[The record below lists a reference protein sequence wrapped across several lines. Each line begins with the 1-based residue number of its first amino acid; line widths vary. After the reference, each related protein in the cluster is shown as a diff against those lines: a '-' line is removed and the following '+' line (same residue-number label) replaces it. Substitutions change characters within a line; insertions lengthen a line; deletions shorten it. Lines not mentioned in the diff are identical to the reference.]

1 MIHPPLPDPSVEP
14 VLIPLRFPPPQ
25 RFAVLRSLLLS
36 QGFTAEGVTDRTG
49 APSIYAFQALAHG
62 RKEGRELDTG
72 LDVLIRLF
80 LDVEEVPRSTV
91 DALLGP
97 DAAPLLEEFGLLRVG
112 LEGDQLEGSVLLYP
126 TAGPWVVSDR
136 MLSPD
141 PDASRD
147 GFTLDAVYPAITR
160 SAMVFLSTL
169 PDRRCRSFLE
179 LCSGTG
185 IAALLAARESADEA
199 VAVDITERSTVF
211 ARFNAALNGLDNV
224 TALQG
229 NLWEPVEGTTFDCI
243 AAHPP
248 YMAARRQKFIYRDGG
263 EDGEQITRQI
273 LAGAGRHLAPGGVL
287 HCTCMLTD
295 RAGSSLAERVR
306 EMLGPQSDELD
317 LLILENNRV
326 DPWSHLTSR
335 LTRAVGD
342 QVGETVEQI
351 QAFREL
357 KVEGMVFSTVVVR
370 RHDGTRPPVT
380 LVRVRGPGTRW
391 PQLEWAL
398 ELGARLSDPERGV
411 AWVAGGSPRLS
422 SEARLHIRYRAAP
435 GAEEPW
441 APEAGYLQVTHPFV
455 KGGDATMAVARFLG
469 LCDGETSLRTHLERM
484 RQAEEVP
491 PDLPEEQF
499 VGMVRGLIEMGMLEL
514 DDLPVPPRPPERA
527 GATVME

>member
-1 MIHPPLPDPSVEP
+1 M
-14 VLIPLRFPPPQ
+14 IPLRFPSPE
-25 RFAVLRSLLLS
+25 RFAALRSLLAS
-36 QGFTAEGVTDRTG
+36 HGFTAEGVTERTG

-62 RKEGRELDTG
+62 REEGRELATG
-72 LDVLIRLF
+72 IDVLIRLF
-80 LDVEEVPRSTV
+80 LDVERVPRGSA
-91 DALLGP
+91 DALLGS
-97 DAAPLLEEFGLLRVG
+97 DAVPLLEEFGLLREVKDG
-112 LEGDQLEGSVLLYP
+112 GHLEGSVLLYP

-141 PDASRD
+141 LDASRD
-147 GFTLDAVYPAITR
+147 GFTVDAVYPAITR

-169 PDRRCRSFLE
+169 PDRRCGHFLE

-185 IAALLAARESADEA
+185 IAALLAADGVADEA

-224 TALQG
+224 TALEG
-229 NLWEPVEGTTFDCI
+229 DLWEPVEGRTFDCI

-263 EDGEQITRQI
+263 EDGEQITRKI
-273 LAGAGRHLAPGGVL
+273 LAGAGRFLAPGGIL

-295 RAGSSLAERVR
+295 RGGATLPERVR
-306 EMLGPQSDELD
+306 EMLGPDGDELD

-335 LTRAVGD
+335 LNRAVGE
-342 QVGETVEQI
+342 QVAETVEQI
-351 QAFREL
+351 QAFREM

-391 PQLEWAL
+391 PQVEWAL
-398 ELGARLSDPERGV
+398 ELGARLADPVTGV
-411 AWVAGGSPRLS
+411 PWVAGGSPRLS
-422 SEARLHIRYRAAP
+422 TAARLHIRYRAAP

-441 APEAGYLQVTHPFV
+441 TAEAGYLQVTHPFV
-455 KGGDATMAVARFLG
+455 KGGDATLAVARFLG
-469 LCDGETSLRTHLERM
+469 LCDGRTTLRSHLQRM
-484 RQAEEVP
+484 REAGEVP
-491 PDLPEEQF
+491 PDLPEDQF
-499 VGMVRGLIEMGMLEL
+499 VAMVRGLIEMGMLEME
-514 DDLPVPPRPPERA
+514 DHPVPPPPPEPA